1 MVAVI
6 RDEMWKQFY
15 DKTNPKDPQYKR
27 VKETNDFWREKN
39 RPVVPHDAQWQKLYD
54 QTNKTHS
61 EEMRL
66 KEADVLWIVIN
77 NYEQTRDERKAQGI
91 KVLTELPR
99 EVYHEKSKFNKIAT
113 CQAITM
119 SNKPCK
125 SKAVSECGR
134 FCKKHLIV

>member
-6 RDEMWKQFY
+6 RDEMWRQFY
-15 DKTNPKDPQYKR
+15 DKTNHKDPRYKR
-27 VKETNDFWREKN
+27 VKETNVWWRENN
-39 RPVVPHDAQWQKLYD
+39 RPVVPRDAHWQKLYT

-66 KEADVLWIVIN
+66 KEADVLWIVSN
-77 NYEQTRDERKAQGI
+77 NYEKACEERKAQGI
-91 KVLTELPR
+91 KVLTELPS
-99 EVYHEKSKFNKIAT
+99 EIYHEKSKFNKSAI

-119 SNKPCK
+119 SNKPCQYK
-125 SKAVSECGR
+125 SVSECGR